1 MMLVNLLD
9 RYSIIEISGEDHL
22 DFLQGQL
29 TNDIKKNE
37 KKFIY
42 SGMCNPKGRLF
53 AFLRILR
60 TPDSSSIFF
69 VIPSSLAD
77 AVQKRLMMFI
87 LRAKVVIQKA
97 ENFHLIGIIDDN
109 PLIDISAD
117 RKLNLPDQTN
127 RSVMIFQDNDLYKQM
142 TTKHSF
148 DDISNWIKKDIEFG
162 IPEVMEQTQEKFLV
176 HTCNLDLIDAV
187 NFKKGCYTGQE
198 IVARTHYLGKPK
210 HRSFYGVVNSKLSL
224 DYGEQVFEND
234 QSVGAVVNFTC
245 CEDKTYVLFEKTLDT
260 QDDSLNI
267 KGEKL
272 VITKSFAN

>member
-127 RSVMIFQDNDLYKQM
+127 RSVMIFQDNDLYKQI

-162 IPEVMEQTQEKFLV
+162 IPEIMEQTQEKFLV

>member
-53 AFLRILR
+53 AFLRIMR

-117 RKLNLPDQTN
+117 RKLDLPDQTN
-127 RSVMIFQDNDLYKQM
+127 RSVMIFQDNDLYKQI

>member
-127 RSVMIFQDNDLYKQM
+127 RSVMIFQDNDLYKQI

-234 QSVGAVVNFTC
+234 QSVGAVVNFTF

>member
-77 AVQKRLMMFI
+77 TVQKRLTMFI
-87 LRAKVVIQKA
+87 LRAKVVIQKT

-127 RSVMIFQDNDLYKQM
+127 RSVMIFQDNDLYKQI

-245 CEDKTYVLFEKTLDT
+245 CENKTYVLFEKTLDT

>member
-53 AFLRILR
+53 AFLRIMR

-109 PLIDISAD
+109 PLINISAD

-127 RSVMIFQDNDLYKQM
+127 RSVMIFQDNDLYKQI

>member
-109 PLIDISAD
+109 PLIDISAN

-127 RSVMIFQDNDLYKQM
+127 RSVTIFQDNDLYKQI

-162 IPEVMEQTQEKFLV
+162 IPEIMEQTQEKFLV

-245 CEDKTYVLFEKTLDT
+245 CEDKTYVLFEKTLNT

>member
-1 MMLVNLLD
+1 MMLINLLD

-53 AFLRILR
+53 AFLRIMR

-127 RSVMIFQDNDLYKQM
+127 RSVMIFQDNDLYKQI

>member
-77 AVQKRLMMFI
+77 AVQKRLTMFI

-127 RSVMIFQDNDLYKQM
+127 RSVMIFQDNDLYKQI

-148 DDISNWIKKDIEFG
+148 NDISNWIKKDIEFG

>member
-9 RYSIIEISGEDHL
+9 RYSIIEISGDDHL

-127 RSVMIFQDNDLYKQM
+127 RSVMIFQDNDLYKQI

>member
-127 RSVMIFQDNDLYKQM
+127 RSVTIFQDNDLYKQI

-162 IPEVMEQTQEKFLV
+162 IPEIMEQTQEKFLV

>member
-53 AFLRILR
+53 AFLRIMR

-127 RSVMIFQDNDLYKQM
+127 RSVMIFQDNDLYKQI

-234 QSVGAVVNFTC
+234 LSVGAVVNFTC

>member
-127 RSVMIFQDNDLYKQM
+127 RSVTIFQDNDLYKQI

-162 IPEVMEQTQEKFLV
+162 IPEIMEQTQEKFLV

-245 CEDKTYVLFEKTLDT
+245 CEDKTYVLFEKTLNT

>member
-127 RSVMIFQDNDLYKQM
+127 RSVMIFQDNDLYKQI

>member
-9 RYSIIEISGEDHL
+9 HYSIIEISGEDHL

-127 RSVMIFQDNDLYKQM
+127 RSVTIFQDNDLYKQI

-162 IPEVMEQTQEKFLV
+162 IPEIMEQTQEKFLV

-245 CEDKTYVLFEKTLDT
+245 CEDKTYVLFEKTLNT

>member
-1 MMLVNLLD
+1 MMLINLLD
-9 RYSIIEISGEDHL
+9 HYSIIEISGEDHL

-29 TNDIKKNE
+29 TNDVKKNE

-60 TPDSSSIFF
+60 VPDLNSTFL

-77 AVQKRLMMFI
+77 AVQKRLTMFI
-87 LRAKVVIQKA
+87 LRSKVVIQKS
-97 ENFHLIGIIDDN
+97 ENFHLLGIIEDSTLFKIPDDQ
-109 PLIDISAD
+109 
-117 RKLNLPDQTN
+117 KLNLPDQTN
-127 RSVMIFQDNDLYKQM
+127 RSVIIFNDPDLFNQI
-142 TTKHSF
+142 TSEHHF
-148 DDISNWIKKDIEFG
+148 EDISNWIKKDIEFG
-162 IPEVMEQTQEKFLV
+162 IPEVMEQTQEKFLA

-210 HRSFYGVVNSKLSL
+210 HRSFYGVINSKLSL
-224 DYGEQVFEND
+224 SYGEQVLEND
-234 QSVGAVVNFTC
+234 QSIGTVVNFIC
-245 CEDKTYVLFEKTLDT
+245 CEDKTHVLFEKTLDT

-272 VITKSFAN
+272 VVTKSFVS

>member
-127 RSVMIFQDNDLYKQM
+127 RSVMIFQDNDLYKQI

-210 HRSFYGVVNSKLSL
+210 HRSFYGVINSKLSF
-224 DYGEQVFEND
+224 DYGEQVLEND
-234 QSVGAVVNFTC
+234 QSVGTVVNFVC
-245 CEDKTYVLFEKTLDT
+245 CEDKTHVLFEKTLDT

>member
-9 RYSIIEISGEDHL
+9 HYSIIEISGEDHL

-77 AVQKRLMMFI
+77 AVQKRLTMFI
-87 LRAKVVIQKA
+87 LRAKVVIQKT

-109 PLIDISAD
+109 PLINISAD

-127 RSVMIFQDNDLYKQM
+127 RSVMIFQDNDLYKQI

-267 KGEKL
+267 NGEKL

>member
-77 AVQKRLMMFI
+77 AVQKRLTMFI
-87 LRAKVVIQKA
+87 LRAKVVIQKT

-109 PLIDISAD
+109 LLIDISAD

-127 RSVMIFQDNDLYKQM
+127 RSVMIFQDNDLYKQI

>member
-109 PLIDISAD
+109 PLIDISTD
-117 RKLNLPDQTN
+117 HKLNLPDQTN
-127 RSVMIFQDNDLYKQM
+127 RSVMIFQDNDLYKQI

>member
-127 RSVMIFQDNDLYKQM
+127 RSVMIFQDNDLYKQI

-210 HRSFYGVVNSKLSL
+210 HRSYYGVVNSKLSL

-234 QSVGAVVNFTC
+234 QGVGAVVNFTC
-245 CEDKTYVLFEKTLDT
+245 YEDKTYVLFEKTLDT

>member
-1 MMLVNLLD
+1 MMLINLLD

-127 RSVMIFQDNDLYKQM
+127 RSVMIFQDNDLYKQI

-234 QSVGAVVNFTC
+234 QSIGAVVNFTC

>member
-127 RSVMIFQDNDLYKQM
+127 RSVMIFQDNDLYKQI

-162 IPEVMEQTQEKFLV
+162 IPEIMEQTQEKFLV

-234 QSVGAVVNFTC
+234 QGVGAVVNFTC

>member
-69 VIPSSLAD
+69 VIPSSLAY
-77 AVQKRLMMFI
+77 AVQKRLTMFI

-117 RKLNLPDQTN
+117 HKLNLPDQTN
-127 RSVMIFQDNDLYKQM
+127 RSVMIFQDNDLYKQI

-272 VITKSFAN
+272 VITKSFVN

>member
-77 AVQKRLMMFI
+77 AVQKRLTMFI

-127 RSVMIFQDNDLYKQM
+127 RSVMIFQDNDLYKQI

-210 HRSFYGVVNSKLSL
+210 HRSYYGVVNSKLSL

-234 QSVGAVVNFTC
+234 QGVGAVVNFTC

>member
-109 PLIDISAD
+109 PLIDISAN

-127 RSVMIFQDNDLYKQM
+127 RSVTIFQDNDLYKQI

-245 CEDKTYVLFEKTLDT
+245 CEDKTYVLFEKTLDS

>member
-127 RSVMIFQDNDLYKQM
+127 RSVMIFQDNDLYKQI

-234 QSVGAVVNFTC
+234 QGVGAVVNFTC

>member
-127 RSVMIFQDNDLYKQM
+127 RSVMIFQDNDLYKQI

-267 KGEKL
+267 KGEIYL
-272 VITKSFAN
+272 LRR

>member
-109 PLIDISAD
+109 PLIDISAN

-127 RSVMIFQDNDLYKQM
+127 RSVMIFQDNDLYKQI

>member
-77 AVQKRLMMFI
+77 TVQKRLTMFI
-87 LRAKVVIQKA
+87 LRAKVVIQKT

-127 RSVMIFQDNDLYKQM
+127 RSVMIFQDNDLYKQI

-234 QSVGAVVNFTC
+234 QGVGAVVNFTC